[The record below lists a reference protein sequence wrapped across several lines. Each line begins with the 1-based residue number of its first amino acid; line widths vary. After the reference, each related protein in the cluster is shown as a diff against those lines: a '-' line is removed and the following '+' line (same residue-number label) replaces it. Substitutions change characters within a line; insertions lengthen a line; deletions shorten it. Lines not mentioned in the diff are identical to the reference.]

1 MFAFTAMA
9 NPTLLAA
16 STVLLILPNP
26 KKLMLGYLLGA
37 LLTSVT
43 LGLVIVFAL
52 QDSSAVSTAKRT
64 INPALDLVLGGILL
78 LISIVIAGDRRQRH
92 SAQRRA
98 RKAPEEAK
106 GPPRWQQALAK
117 GSPRVTFVVGALLT
131 LPGFSY
137 LAALSGI
144 GKLNYATVPT
154 VLLVLLVNVI
164 MLALIEV
171 PLISFAVAP
180 EWTPRAIERTKAWF
194 AINSRR
200 IAVLGTA
207 PRIIVDR
214 ERPDHTVQLIPPEGR
229 IAA

>member
-1 MFAFTAMA
+1 VFAFTAMA
-9 NPTLLAA
+9 NPSLLAA

-37 LLTSVT
+37 LMTSVT

-52 QDSSAVSTAKRT
+52 QDSSFVGETKHTISPAVD
-64 INPALDLVLGGILL
+64 IALGCILL
-78 LISIVIAGDRRQRH
+78 VISLVIASDRRQRY
-92 SAQRRA
+92 SAERRE
-98 RKAPEEAK
+98 RKEPKKEK

-117 GSPRVTFVVGALLT
+117 GSARITFVVGALLT

-144 GKLNYATVPT
+144 SKLGYATVYT
-154 VLLVLLVNVI
+154 VLLVLLVNAI

-171 PLISFAVAP
+171 PLICFAVAP
-180 EWTPRAIERTKAWF
+180 EWTPRAIQRAKDWF
-194 AINSRR
+194 SGNAHR

-207 PRIIVDR
+207 IIGLL
-214 ERPDHTVQLIPPEGR
+214 LILRGV
-229 IAA
+229 ITALN